1 MIEVINNPIR
11 TWRLIMEF
19 NTEELRPIAEKFAQA
34 IQQGLQEQP
43 DPSIRAIE
51 TGMRQWLQ
59 SLGQLTLGL
68 VLSQAEAQAP
78 RSLPCGCGGR
88 LQYQR
93 RREAQVLSVFG
104 KVTYERSYYA
114 GCDCGQG
121 QAPLDERF
129 GLAPG
134 QVTAGLAA
142 LVALAGV
149 ELAFE
154 HSGRWLEQFLLF
166 TVSENTVRKE
176 TEYFGQLQA
185 EQESRQKEISH
196 DPACL
201 QARLREAQPAPL
213 RLYGSLD
220 GAHVRI
226 EERGRDPDMMP
237 AAEKWREMKVGCWY
251 TVAAVPRHWQRPRH
265 RQKAAIGHQAL
276 QAQEMHYFCEIAE
289 ADHFAALLW
298 ATGLQA
304 QADRTPEV
312 VFVCDGA
319 QWIWRLIDH
328 YYPQAVQIVDW
339 FHAEERLQN
348 LARDVVDPETAPD
361 WLESMRSA
369 LWQGDLPTVIRAC
382 EKLAPFSTTAAQAA
396 TYFRNNADRMQYD
409 RFRAQGYM
417 IGSGTVESGCKQI
430 VTQRLKRSGAQWHVP
445 GANQTAKARAAWL
458 SGHWN
463 DLCAQRDA
471 LPLVA

>member
-1 MIEVINNPIR
+1 
-11 TWRLIMEF
+11 MEF
-19 NTEELRPIAEKFAQA
+19 STEELRPIAEKFAQV
-34 IQQGLQEQP
+34 IQQGLAEQP
-43 DPSIRAIE
+43 DAPIRAIE

-68 VLSQAEAQAP
+68 VLSQTEAQVS
-78 RSLPCGCGGR
+78 RTLPCGCGGR

-104 KVTYERSYYA
+104 PVHYARSYYA
-114 GCDCGQG
+114 GCACGQG

-154 HSGRWLEQFLLF
+154 HSRRWLAQFLLF

-185 EQESRQKEISH
+185 EREHRQKEASH
-196 DPACL
+196 EAAYL
-201 QARLREAQPAPL
+201 QARLREPQPAPP

-226 EERGRDPDMMP
+226 AERGRDPDPRP
-237 AAEKWREMKVGCWY
+237 ATEKWREMKVGCWY
-251 TVAAVPRHWQRPRH
+251 TVAAVPRSWQRPRH
-265 RQKAAIGHQAL
+265 RQKAALGHQAL

-304 QADRTPEV
+304 QAERAPEV

-319 QWIWRLIDH
+319 QWIWRLVEY

-348 LARDVVDPETAPD
+348 LARDVVDPDTASD
-361 WLESMRSA
+361 WLASLRSA

-382 EKLAPFSTTAAQAA
+382 EKLAPLSATATQAA

-458 SGHWN
+458 SGHW
-463 DLCAQRDA
+463 DYLCAQRDA
-471 LPLVA
+471 LPLAV

>member
-1 MIEVINNPIR
+1 
-11 TWRLIMEF
+11 MEF
-19 NTEELRPIAEKFAQA
+19 NTEELRPIAEKFAQV
-34 IQQGLQEQP
+34 IQEGLREQP
-43 DPSIRAIE
+43 APSIREIE

-59 SLGQLTLGL
+59 RLGQLTLGL
-68 VLSQAEAQAP
+68 VLSQAEGRTP
-78 RSLPCGCGGR
+78 HSLACECGGR
-88 LQYQR
+88 RQYQR
-93 RREAQVLSVFG
+93 RRPAHVLSVFG
-104 KVTYERSYYA
+104 QVSYERSYYA

-121 QAPLDERF
+121 KAPLDERF

-166 TVSENTVRKE
+166 AVSENTVRKE
-176 TEYFGQLQA
+176 TELFGQLHA
-185 EQESRQKEISH
+185 EQESRQKKASH
-196 DPACL
+196 DPAYL
-201 QARLREAQPAPL
+201 QARLREEHQPPL

-226 EERGRDPDMMP
+226 EERCRDPQTTS

-251 TVAAVPRHWQRPRH
+251 TVAVVPRSWQRLRH
-265 RQKAAIGHQAL
+265 RRKAAIGHQAL
-276 QAQEMHYFCEIAE
+276 QAKEMHYFCEIAE
-289 ADHFAALLW
+289 ADDFAALLW
-298 ATGLQA
+298 ASGLQA
-304 QADRTPEV
+304 QADRAPEV

-319 QWIWRLIDH
+319 QWIWRMVDH

-339 FHAEERLQN
+339 FHAEERLHN
-348 LARDVVDPETAPD
+348 LARDVLDPDTAPH
-361 WLESMRSA
+361 WLETMRSA
-369 LWQGDLPTVIRAC
+369 LWHGDLPTVIAAC
-382 EKLAPFSTTAAQAA
+382 EMLATRSPAAAQAV
-396 TYFRNNADRMQYD
+396 TYFRNNAERMQYE
-409 RFRAQGYM
+409 RFRTHGYM

-458 SGHWN
+458 SGHWSN
-463 DLCAQRDA
+463 LCAQRDA
-471 LPLVA
+471 LPLAV

>member
-1 MIEVINNPIR
+1 
-11 TWRLIMEF
+11 
-19 NTEELRPIAEKFAQA
+19 
-34 IQQGLQEQP
+34 
-43 DPSIRAIE
+43 
-51 TGMRQWLQ
+51 
-59 SLGQLTLGL
+59 LGQLTLGL
-68 VLSQAEAQAP
+68 VLSEAEGRLP
-78 RSLPCGCGGR
+78 RSLPCECGGR

-93 RREAQVLSVFG
+93 RRDAQVLSVFG
-104 KVTYERSYYA
+104 PVRYERSYYA
-114 GCDCGQG
+114 GCRCGQG

-142 LVALAGV
+142 LVALTGV

-166 TVSENTVRKE
+166 AVSENTVRKE
-176 TEYFGQLQA
+176 TEQFGQLQA
-185 EQESRQKEISH
+185 AQESRHKENSH
-196 DPACL
+196 DPAYL
-201 QARLREAQPAPL
+201 QARLREPL
-213 RLYGSLD
+213 PVPPRLYGSLD

-226 EERGRDPDMMP
+226 EERGRDPDP
-237 AAEKWREMKVGCWY
+237 RPTAEKWREMKVGCWY
-251 TVAAVPRHWQRPRH
+251 TVTTVPPHWQGPRH

-276 QAQEMHYFCEIAE
+276 QAKEMQYFCEIAG
-289 ADHFAALLW
+289 ADHFATLLW

-319 QWIWRLIDH
+319 HWIWRLIEY

-348 LARDVVDPETAPD
+348 LARDVVAPETAPD
-361 WLESMRSA
+361 WLENMRAA
-369 LWQGDLPTVIRAC
+369 LWQGDLPTVIAAC
-382 EKLAPFSTTAAQAA
+382 EKLAAHSPTAAQAA

-430 VTQRLKRSGAQWHVP
+430 VTQRLKRSGAQWHVL

-458 SGHWN
+458 SGQWDH
-463 DLCAQRDA
+463 LCALRDT
-471 LPLVA
+471 LPLAI

>member
-1 MIEVINNPIR
+1 
-11 TWRLIMEF
+11 MEF
-19 NTEELRPIAEKFAQA
+19 NTEALRPIAEKFAEV
-34 IQQGLQEQP
+34 IKEGLQEQP
-43 DPSIRAIE
+43 DPPIREIE

-59 SLGQLTLGL
+59 CLGQLTLGL
-68 VLSQAEAQAP
+68 VLSQAEARAP
-78 RSLPCGCGGR
+78 RSLPCRCGGR

-114 GCDCGQG
+114 GCRCGQG

-166 TVSENTVRKE
+166 AVSENTVRKE
-176 TEYFGQLQA
+176 TETFGQLQA
-185 EQESRQKEISH
+185 DQESRHKEASH
-196 DPACL
+196 DPAYL
-201 QARLREAQPAPL
+201 QTRLREAHQPPL

-226 EERGRDPDMMP
+226 EERGRDPAP
-237 AAEKWREMKVGCWY
+237 PSATEKWREMKVGCWY
-251 TVAAVPRHWQRPRH
+251 TVVAVPPSWQRPRH

-276 QAQEMHYFCEIAE
+276 QAKEMDYFCEIAE
-289 ADHFAALLW
+289 ADDFAALVW

-304 QADRTPEV
+304 QADRAPEV

-319 QWIWRLIDH
+319 HWIWRIIDH

-348 LARDVVDPETAPD
+348 LARDAVDPETAPH
-361 WLESMRSA
+361 WLETMRSA
-369 LWQGDLPTVIRAC
+369 LWHGDLPTVIAAC
-382 EKLAPFSTTAAQAA
+382 EQLAPHSPAATQAV

-409 RFRAQGYM
+409 HFRAQGYM

-458 SGHWN
+458 SGHWI
-463 DLCAQRDA
+463 DLCVQRDA
-471 LPLVA
+471 LPLAV